1 MASGSNSMIVKL
13 QDLILIILKVSVLE
27 VILLPLLLMI
37 SIMKRKNNLL
47 KVLIYLSTKKKE
59 RTVSNWCS
67 IINYKVVNQRRS
79 VKIWR
84 NRSWQDWTWKL
95 SLKLWKKKQ
104 RKVKIM
110 KKLWKILKIRIQIM
124 ALLTWLNLT
133 KKAAQLM
140 RIRKQRQNFWNKNKS
155 K

>member
-59 RTVSNWCS
+59 RTVLNWCS

-140 RIRKQRQNFWNKNKS
+140 RIRKQRQNF
-155 K
+155 

>member
-1 MASGSNSMIVKL
+1 MIVKL

-59 RTVSNWCS
+59 RTVLNWCS

-140 RIRKQRQNFWNKNKS
+140 RIRKQRQNF
-155 K
+155 